1 MQQKETRAMELND
14 LIQDYLGDK
23 DEGLKSLVTFFLNLV
38 MQYESEQQAGA
49 KRYERTKDRVAQ
61 RNGSKPRTLLT
72 KLGTLTLTK
81 PEFREKSFE
90 TVVFEKY
97 SRVEKALINAILES
111 YIQGVSTRKIRH
123 IMEEFGVTGI
133 SAETV
138 SHMGKALDEKVNEF
152 LNRPIEQPVVYLIVD
167 AVYVKVRHQSRYVS
181 QAILIIAGIRE
192 DGYREIL
199 GIRVADCE
207 DEGFW
212 FSLFEDLKLRG
223 LRGVQLVIS
232 DGHKGIQQAV
242 KTTFLGASWQMC
254 QVHFLRAILRNI
266 PNKRKSEV
274 ISLVNSALHG
284 YEVGLP
290 EVADKL
296 ERMGFHK
303 AADTVELFMLDVGN
317 YRAFPKAHWKRI
329 RTTNMVERV
338 NAEIKRRT
346 KVVAAFPSRESLMR
360 LIGSILIDLNEEWVT
375 GYRYLNMAE
384 FLDERSSEA
393 EFVVCTSPE
402 LPVVSI
408 ADL

>member
-1 MQQKETRAMELND
+1 MELND

-23 DEGLKSLVTFFLNLV
+23 DEGLKTLVTFFLNLV
-38 MQYESEQQAGA
+38 MQYESEQQVGA
-49 KRYERTKDRVAQ
+49 KRYERTKDRVAH

-97 SRVEKALINAILES
+97 GRVEKALINAILES
-111 YIQGVSTRKIRH
+111 YIQGVSTRKVRH
-123 IMEEFGVTGI
+123 IMEKFGVTGI

-152 LNRPIEQPVVYLIVD
+152 FNRPIEQPIIYLIVD
-167 AVYVKVRHQSRYVS
+167 AVYVKVRYQSRYVN
-181 QAILIIAGIRE
+181 QAVLIIAGVRE

-242 KTTFLGASWQMC
+242 KTSFLGASWQMC

-274 ISLVNSALHG
+274 ISLVNSALNG

-290 EVADKL
+290 EVVDKL

-303 AADTVELFMLDVGN
+303 AADTAELFMLDVRN

-375 GYRYLNMAE
+375 GNRYLNMAE
-384 FLDERSSEA
+384 LLDGQSSDA
-393 EFVVCTSPE
+393 ECIVCASPG